1 MIMIIRN
8 IKRICWIG
16 LGILCVILG
25 TVGIFI
31 PGLPTTVFILIALW
45 SFTKSSPRLYN
56 WLINNKYLA
65 AGAKSFL
72 ETGKMSRQ
80 TKLKIISTISF
91 FCLLAIF
98 IFLPDGMAL
107 IKSIIAIFGL
117 IGIIY
122 IMHIPVMK

>member
-1 MIMIIRN
+1 MILRN

-16 LGILCVILG
+16 LGFLCVILG

-65 AGAKSFL
+65 AGAKSYL
-72 ETGKMSRQ
+72 ETGKMS
-80 TKLKIISTISF
+80 K
-91 FCLLAIF
+91 
-98 IFLPDGMAL
+98 
-107 IKSIIAIFGL
+107 
-117 IGIIY
+117 
-122 IMHIPVMK
+122 